1 MANAEDAPMFRMT
14 MSRWFLIVLPMVC
27 VSLVSLVFA
36 GDIHTC
42 IDARGIKSY
51 QNAPC
56 AANERTAS
64 VRRYETKPEDP
75 AAAARMAVIQ
85 QEMDRRNRPGG
96 RPTVARASHSR
107 RASGPT
113 PCQAAKAK
121 RKATL
126 DRVGL
131 KRNFDLLSR
140 LDSEVWEVCKGF

>member
-1 MANAEDAPMFRMT
+1 MFRT
-14 MSRWFLIVLPMVC
+14 MMVRLLPLALPMAC
-27 VSLVSLVFA
+27 ALSAFHASA
-36 GDIHTC
+36 QDGSAKEIHTC
-42 IDARGIKSY
+42 VDASGMKSY

-56 AANERTAS
+56 TADQRTAS
-64 VRRYETKPEDP
+64 VRSYETKPEDP
-75 AAAARMAVIQ
+75 AIAARVVAIQ
-85 QEMDRRNRPGG
+85 QEMDRRNRPSG
-96 RPTVARASHSR
+96 RSAAVRTGNARR
-107 RASGPT
+107 PSGPT